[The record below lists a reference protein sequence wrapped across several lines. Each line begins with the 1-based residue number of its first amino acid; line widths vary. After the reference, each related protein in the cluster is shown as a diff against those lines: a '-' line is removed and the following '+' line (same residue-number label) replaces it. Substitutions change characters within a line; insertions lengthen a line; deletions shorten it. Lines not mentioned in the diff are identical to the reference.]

1 MFLYKTC
8 RRKHPPT
15 KWILKGK
22 QVLFSRLDCQAC
34 LWLCQEGTML
44 QFWKLLKVFSDN
56 LNRQLMRVI
65 IFCIGEC
72 KKKKRNE
79 NLTGIPQSVSVRPHQ
94 GGEKPALMCG
104 YCWRRCFEM
113 WLNGLEGGTS
123 SCRICCFRGVK
134 LFPLSW
140 KNQHFGAAVCG
151 LWQMSYPLL
160 AYVTCNMREFFSD
173 VI

>member
-1 MFLYKTC
+1 MEVFLIIRISKMFLYKTC

-72 KKKKRNE
+72 KKKK
-79 NLTGIPQSVSVRPHQ
+79 
-94 GGEKPALMCG
+94 KK
-104 YCWRRCFEM
+104 WK
-113 WLNGLEGGTS
+113 LNRDTTE
-123 SCRICCFRGVK
+123 RICETTSGRRK
-134 LFPLSW
+134 
-140 KNQHFGAAVCG
+140 
-151 LWQMSYPLL
+151 
-160 AYVTCNMREFFSD
+160 TCSD
-173 VI
+173 VWILLTEMFWNVIEWLRGWNKQLSNMLLQRCQIISPQLKESAL